1 MVNILS
7 IIIGILIVVI
17 LVMRESHKRR
27 IAELKQI
34 NRDLRRT
41 INNYKDTISNLED
54 ALDLAQKS
62 IVKRNQEI
70 FKMIEGYKND
80 CRKG

>member
-17 LVMRESHKRR
+17 LVMREFHKRR

-54 ALDLAQKS
+54 ALDLARKS
-62 IVKRNQEI
+62 IVRRNQEI

>member
-17 LVMRESHKRR
+17 LIIRESHKIR
-27 IAELKQI
+27 IAELERDK
-34 NRDLRRT
+34 RDLKH
-41 INNYKDTISNLED
+41 IIKYHKKTISILED
-54 ALDLAQKS
+54 KLELAQNS
-62 IVKRNQEI
+62 IVRRNQGI

>member
-1 MVNILS
+1 MVNVLS
-7 IIIGILIVVI
+7 IIIGILIVAI
-17 LVMRESHKRR
+17 LIMRESHKRR

-34 NRDLRRT
+34 NRELRRT

-54 ALDLAQKS
+54 ELDLARKS
-62 IVKRNQEI
+62 IVRRNQEI

>member
-17 LVMRESHKRR
+17 LIMRESHKIR
-27 IAELKQI
+27 IAELKAE
-34 NRDLRRT
+34 NRNLIIT
-41 INNYKDTISNLED
+41 INNYKNTVSNLED
-54 ALDLAQKS
+54 SLDLARKS